1 MRKKVTIHDING
13 QTFEADVVS
22 LFKYI
27 PSNKKYMFFT
37 KNEILENSLVKMYI
51 SEIILESGN
60 IKLENTMN
68 DEEWNSIKEIMR
80 NILTGKQNTNI
91 EYMEVGE

>member
-51 SEIILESGN
+51 
-60 IKLENTMN
+60 
-68 DEEWNSIKEIMR
+68 
-80 NILTGKQNTNI
+80 
-91 EYMEVGE
+91 